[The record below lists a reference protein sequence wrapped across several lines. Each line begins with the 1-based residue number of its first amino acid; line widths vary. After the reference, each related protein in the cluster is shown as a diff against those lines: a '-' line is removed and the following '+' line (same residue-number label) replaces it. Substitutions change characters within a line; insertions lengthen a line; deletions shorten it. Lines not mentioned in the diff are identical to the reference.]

1 MAEEIRNKFVSW
13 RLRPKPYTTNQQDK
27 RICGVGV
34 KLAFGSSNN
43 NNDNTNNHYN
53 IVVDSVLADGPAAK
67 AGLQEGDIIIEVD
80 GRSFVN
86 KKGIGNIPVTTPD
99 DVANAIRGLADTT
112 VVIVVERGDAGKE
125 KLELTMTREPIGVLV
140 VPPPSSQSFTPKEGR
155 KEKDMTTAPSSPAA
169 PYDEMPTVPMK
180 TGASENIPDSSLEL
194 SINESSSER
203 TLGHEGVVT
212 ADLTSSLSES
222 ADKFDNDA
230 APTIANATTTVV
242 SRSRPSSALSRT
254 TSLETKSVDEFDE
267 DGTAESNSVNN
278 DGGGGG
284 GGSVVSESSQ
294 WEMLSERSGSA
305 IVVSFSG
312 SSYCG
317 STSLYNNRCPSPS
330 MLKNKFILVESNGEP
345 YLNHVVLPTD
355 TLQGLCLAYKI
366 SATRLRME
374 NGFSG
379 NSLQLAPKK
388 LRIPTVTS
396 INNKTNN
403 VGGGG
408 ASNGE
413 TPSSSSFAININ
425 HKGMMIRCQDQSS
438 REYKLYAFVA
448 EIETMELVEAKAY
461 LDLANWDLEE
471 ALRSAR
477 EDMELEGWFEPNAK
491 NKTTAAAAS
500 QIMMNAVAKPKT
512 LTAWDIYTSTQP
524 PFDGHG
530 FELKDIKR

>member
-13 RLRPKPYTTNQQDK
+13 RLRPKPSNDTNNQQDK

-34 KLAFGSSNN
+34 KLAFG
-43 NNDNTNNHYN
+43 NDTNNTNNHY
-53 IVVDSVLADGPAAK
+53 IVVDSVLANGPAAK
-67 AGLQEGDIIIEVD
+67 AGLQGGDIIIEVD

-86 KKGIGNIPVTTPD
+86 KSKGIGSVAVTPD
-99 DVANAIRGLADTT
+99 DVANAIRGLADTI
-112 VVIVVERGDAGKE
+112 VVIVVKRNGGNE
-125 KLELTMTREPIGVLV
+125 KVELAMTRETIGVLV
-140 VPPPSSQSFTPKEGR
+140 VPPPSSESSTTNSTPKEGR
-155 KEKDMTTAPSSPAA
+155 NEKEMTAPSSPAA
-169 PYDEMPTVPMK
+169 PYDEIPADPMK

-194 SINESSSER
+194 SIDISSLER
-203 TLGHEGVVT
+203 KGDGI
-212 ADLTSSLSES
+212 ADLTSSSES

-230 APTIANATTTVV
+230 APIATATTAA
-242 SRSRPSSALSRT
+242 SRSRPSSALSRA
-254 TSLETKSVDEFDE
+254 TSSETKSFDEFDE
-267 DGTAESNSVNN
+267 DGTAKSNSVN

-284 GGSVVSESSQ
+284 SVSESSQ

-312 SSYCG
+312 SYCG
-317 STSLYNNRCPSPS
+317 STSLYDNIRSPSPS
-330 MLKNKFILVESNGEP
+330 MLKNKFILMESNGEP

-388 LRIPTVTS
+388 LRIPTSTS
-396 INNKTNN
+396 MNNNSTNN
-403 VGGGG
+403 VSGVG
-408 ASNGE
+408 SGE
-413 TPSSSSFAININ
+413 TSSSSSSTININ
-425 HKGMMIRCQDQSS
+425 NKGMMIRCQDQSS

-448 EIETMELVEAKAY
+448 EIEMMELVEAKAY

-477 EDMELEGWFEPNAK
+477 EDEGWSLKGGFEPIETSN
-491 NKTTAAAAS
+491 NNNTAEAS
-500 QIMMNAVAKPKT
+500 PIMNAVAKPKT
-512 LTAWDIYTSTQP
+512 LTARDIYTSVQP
-524 PFDGHG
+524 PFEGHG